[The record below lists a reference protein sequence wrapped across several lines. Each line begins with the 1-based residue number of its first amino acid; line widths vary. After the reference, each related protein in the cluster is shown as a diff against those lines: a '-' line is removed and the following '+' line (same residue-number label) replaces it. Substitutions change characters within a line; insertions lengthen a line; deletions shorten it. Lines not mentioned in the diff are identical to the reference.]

1 MKNTILLVLLP
12 IRSGRNAIAETSLKR
27 YRYVG
32 KERDEE
38 TGLYYYGARYYA
50 AWLARFVSVDPLKD
64 DYPQLNSYNYAGN
77 KPISFK
83 DIDGQQSPGDEKRP
97 PENKQ
102 SFTINRNEDNNITSI
117 SITTEKDIVRG
128 ENGEIISGSITT
140 STFTNVGD
148 LLSSDLLET
157 LPQQLVDSLATELE
171 PFLPEDLSELLEYN
185 PSNQI
190 LNSLLAARDANI
202 RLRSYLPQ
210 VKELP
215 GRFLGDIDNA
225 RSLNDLEF
233 AESRSRE
240 AVKTR
245 NDLRT
250 KFQDKLSPQGRTA
263 SKVLD
268 QAPTFD
274 EIANKIETRGV
285 KPRSFE
291 FHEEIV
297 KSAGRSRGDGAKGLQ
312 KLGTLKNL
320 SRAGRALGVLGTA
333 LGIYTGTKA
342 VIDAPEDKK
351 GEVFAEELGGFT
363 LGTLGGILGGMV
375 GAALAGAIFATVAAP
390 ALVVVGTIALT
401 AAVGFAAGYLL
412 GNLGRSIG
420 RGIYFSF

>member
-1 MKNTILLVLLP
+1 SYEEYYP
-12 IRSGRNAIAETSLKR
+12 FGASSYRSGPSATEVALKR

-77 KPISFK
+77 KPITFK
-83 DIDGQQSPGDEKRP
+83 DIDGQQSPGDDKRP

-102 SFTINRNEDNNITSI
+102 SFMIKRDEDNNITSV

-128 ENGEIISGSITT
+128 ENGEIISSSVNT

-148 LLSSDLLET
+148 LLGSEELAN
-157 LPQQLVDSLATELE
+157 LPGELIDSLARELE
-171 PFLPEDLSELLEYN
+171 PFLPEDLNELLEYN
-185 PSNQI
+185 PGNQI

-202 RLRSYLPQ
+202 RLRSYIPQ

-225 RSLNDLEF
+225 RNLNDLEF
-233 AESRSRE
+233 AESLSRE

-250 KFQDKLSPQGRTA
+250 KTQNRLSPQGKAA

-268 QAPTFD
+268 QPRSFNQ
-274 EIANKIETRGV
+274 IANKIDTRGV
-285 KPRSFE
+285 NPRSFE

-297 KSAGRSRGDGAKGLQ
+297 KSAGRSRGDGAKGIS

-320 SRAGRALGVLGTA
+320 SRAGRTLGILGTA

-351 GEVFAEELGGFT
+351 GEVAAEEIGGFA
-363 LGTLGGILGGMV
+363 LGTVGGIVGGIA
-375 GAALAGAIFATVAAP
+375 GAALAGVLLGAAAP
-390 ALVVVGTIALT
+390 AIAVLAIG